1 LADRRAGSGG
11 CSVNRIGIRHEDKS
25 RWEARVPI
33 VPADMKRLIDEKGLA
48 FSVEASPTRAFSAED
63 YRSAGAD
70 VTDDLSGCPIIMGV
84 KEIPVA
90 KIRPNKTYVYFS
102 HTIKGQSGN
111 MPALRKL
118 IETDCQLID
127 YEKIVDDKGRRLVFF
142 GNYAGLAG
150 MIDTLWALG
159 ERLRVEGVGSPFE
172 RVRPAHAYHD
182 LEHVREAFRAVGEEI
197 RRGGLPALLQPFVC
211 GFAGYGQVSKGAQEI
226 FDLLPVE
233 EVRPE
238 DLSRLDARPNVCR
251 KVVFREEHMIVRL
264 DATQPF
270 NLQEYYDHPLRYR
283 SRFADY
289 LPYLT
294 LLVNCIYWES
304 RYPRLVTVEQLRTL
318 YGGSAVPRLRVIGDI
333 SCDLNGSIECTVKT
347 TTPDAPVFVYEAA
360 SGRTRD
366 GVEGRGPVVLAVDF
380 LPCELPVDAS
390 RFFSRSLFPFIEPLA
405 KADFVVGLAE
415 SGLPV
420 ELQKATIVY
429 HGDLTPPYRYL
440 EKFLR

>member
-1 LADRRAGSGG
+1 M
-11 CSVNRIGIRHEDKS
+11 
-25 RWEARVPI
+25 PI
-33 VPADMKRLIDEKGLA
+33 VPADVKRLIDERGLA

-70 VTDDLSGCPIIMGV
+70 VTDDLSGCPIIIGV

-90 KIRPNKTYVYFS
+90 KLQPNKTYVYFS

-111 MPALRKL
+111 MPALRRL
-118 IETDCQLID
+118 METNCQLID
-127 YEKIVDDKGRRLVFF
+127 YEKIVDGQGRRLVFF

-159 ERLRVEGVGSPFE
+159 ERLRVEGVASPFE
-172 RVRPAHAYHD
+172 HVRPAHVYRD

-197 RRGGLPALLQPFVC
+197 RRSGLPPVLQPFVC

-238 DLSRLDARPNVCR
+238 DLSTLGPGPNVCR
-251 KVVFREEHMIVRL
+251 KVVFREEHMVQRI
-264 DATQPF
+264 DATRPF
-270 NLQEYYDHPLRYR
+270 ALQEYYDQPELYR
-283 SRFADY
+283 SCFAQY
-289 LPYLT
+289 LPSLT

-304 RYPRLVTVEQLRTL
+304 RYPRLVTLDQLRTL
-318 YGGSAVPRLRVIGDI
+318 YGGTAAPRLRVIGDI
-333 SCDLNGSIECTVKT
+333 SCDLEGSIECTVKS
-347 TTPDAPVFVYEAA
+347 TTPDAPVFVYEPAD
-360 SGRTRD
+360 GTVRD

-405 KADFVVGLAE
+405 RADFAVGLAE
-415 SGLPV
+415 SRLPV

-429 HGDLTPPYRYL
+429 QGKLTPPYRYL